1 MQESNINMVDNPLF
15 NKELIKK
22 YKLKRITSQPIC
34 SKCSLNMADCSR
46 YCNLV
51 QSKEEKVKD

>member
-1 MQESNINMVDNPLF
+1 MQESNMNMVDNPLF

-22 YKLKRITSQPIC
+22 YKLKRINSQPIC

-46 YCNLV
+46 YCYHV
-51 QSKEEKVKD
+51 AMQKKKK